1 MAFILTLAIPNAHSF
16 EDPRRFLNRGDS
28 LFESGDYKG
37 AAENYEEALKIL
49 VPYASKEYIFLGMV
63 YMQLGSCYRLMDNFN
78 TALLNYYQAIEMG
91 KKGITSNRGDA
102 SRILFG
108 AYSSI
113 LDIYD
118 NASLLEPM
126 LEITDDLID
135 FILDYKKNPLSD
147 DVISEADLNN
157 SLAYCYAQKGE
168 NLTEALSLVEAAL
181 KDEPDNYTILDTK
194 GWVLYKMGSK
204 DQAKEVLEKAL
215 ELCNESGEDC
225 FLIEQHLF
233 KAAGKSL

>member
-1 MAFILTLAIPNAHSF
+1 MSAFVVPDANAF
-16 EDPRRFLNRGDS
+16 QDPQYFLKRGDS

-37 AAENYEEALKIL
+37 AAENYEAALNML
-49 VPYASKEYIFLGMV
+49 APYVSKEYIFLGMV

-91 KKGITSNRGDA
+91 KKGIASNRGDA

-118 NASLLEPM
+118 NASLTEPM
-126 LEITDDLID
+126 LEVTDDLIE
-135 FILDYKKNPLSD
+135 FILDYKKNPLPD
-147 DVISEADLNN
+147 DIISEANLNN

-168 NLTEALSLVEAAL
+168 NLDEALSLVEAAL
-181 KDEPDNYTILDTK
+181 KAEPDNYTMLDTK
-194 GWVLYKMGSK
+194 GWVLYKMGK
-204 DQAKEVLEKAL
+204 KNEAKVVLEKAL
-215 ELCNESGEDC
+215 ELCNSEGEDC
-225 FLIEQHLF
+225 FLIERHLS
-233 KAAGKSL
+233 KASDG